1 MHVTRV
7 RYWILAI
14 LLFVYVAGVLILSA
28 VTLHEPRTPG
38 NVKVFPQFSKQ
49 KKFFN

>member
-14 LLFVYVAGVLILSA
+14 LLFLYIAGVLFLSA
-28 VTLHEPRTPG
+28 VTLHEPK
-38 NVKVFPQFSKQ
+38 NSLKVSLR
-49 KKFFN
+49 NII